1 LSSAA
6 ALASST
12 GAKLAWVPR
21 RAGERGAIDAGALPT
36 LLPGARP
43 VADAVGRVE
52 VEAVWGAAIPAQ
64 PGRDID
70 AILHA
75 TAEGSLAAL
84 VVGGVDPDDAP
95 DPASA
100 HEAFER
106 AGFVV
111 SLEIRHSAVTEHA
124 DVVLPVAP
132 AVEKAGRYVDW
143 EGRRRPFDLT
153 ITGAGQL
160 SDARVLNALAEEL
173 DVDLNL
179 PTLQAARA
187 ELLQLGVAEAR
198 PKAPT
203 AKGASVDAPG
213 EGKALLAT
221 WHELLDAGRMQDG
234 DDYLAGTAKSPRA
247 IVSAATAAQVGATA
261 GESISVNTD
270 LGAIV
275 VPVEIAAMPDGVI
288 WLPTNAR
295 DCRPRVALG
304 AGHGSV
310 VSLARSAA
318 PPVVGVDAE

>member
-43 VADAVGRVE
+43 VADAVGRAE

-84 VVGGVDPDDAP
+84 VVGGVDPDDAA
-95 DPASA
+95 DPACA
-100 HEAFER
+100 REALET

-153 ITGAGQL
+153 ITGTGQL
-160 SDARVLNALAEEL
+160 SDARVLHALAEEL

-179 PTLQAARA
+179 PTLQAARD
-187 ELLQLGVAEAR
+187 ELLQLGVADVR
-198 PKAPT
+198 PNAPT
-203 AKGASVDAPG
+203 TKAASVDAPG

-234 DDYLAGTAKSPRA
+234 DDYLAGTAKSARA
-247 IVSAATAAQVGATA
+247 IVSAATAASVGVAA
-261 GESISVNTD
+261 GERISVATD
-270 LGAIV
+270 QGVVV
-275 VPVEIAAMPDGVI
+275 VPVEIAEMPDGVV
-288 WLPTNAR
+288 WLPTNAAGCQTR
-295 DCRPRVALG
+295 STLNANHG
-304 AGHGSV
+304 AV
-310 VSLARSAA
+310 VTLTRSDA
-318 PPVVGVDAE
+318 PPVVGVEAE